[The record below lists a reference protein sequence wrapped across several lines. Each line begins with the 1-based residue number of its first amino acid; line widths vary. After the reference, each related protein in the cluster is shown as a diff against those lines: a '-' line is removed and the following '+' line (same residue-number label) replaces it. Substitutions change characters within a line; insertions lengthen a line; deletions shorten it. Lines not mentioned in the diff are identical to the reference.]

1 MEVEPGWATKALK
14 YLVPRAAGVFIW
26 AITVAE
32 FLQENPVPRFHLHK
46 TRKQEDSTEGFK
58 DLYSLYSTVVETSFQ
73 NASKQEIEAITSIMG
88 AMIFAKQP
96 LDDDALIRVMGVKSR
111 DMLEFARRGLTSVI
125 EPGPILHFHHKSF
138 EDFLFSPSF
147 LQAQLRLSGVP
158 DRNLHERQPSALCL
172 NCMVSSELHF
182 NMCNLESSNI
192 KNVDIPATVKTAI
205 SPLVSYSSTFWADHL
220 VHTPCDETSIEAV
233 KFVLY
238 EKLLFWIKVMSI
250 WGKTHEVY
258 SILRR
263 ALEWPEMAACLAFN
277 SYSTNLKLIG

>member
-1 MEVEPGWATKALK
+1 MIS
-14 YLVPRAAGVFIW
+14 RAKSS
-26 AITVAE
+26 E
-32 FLQENPVPRFHLHK
+32 QNDDK
-46 TRKQEDSTEGFK
+46 TNNSDDVILRQ
-58 DLYSLYSTVVETSFQ
+58 
-73 NASKQEIEAITSIMG
+73 
-88 AMIFAKQP
+88 IFAKQP
-96 LDDDALIRVMGVKSR
+96 LDDDALIRVIGVKSR
-111 DMLEFARRGLTSVI
+111 DMLEFVRRGLTSVI
-125 EPGPILHFHHKSF
+125 EPGPILHFHHESF

-158 DRNLHERQPSALCL
+158 DRNLHEHQLSALCL

-233 KFVLY
+233 KFVLH
-238 EKLLFWIKVMSI
+238 EKLLFCIKVMSI

-263 ALEWPEMAACLAFN
+263 AL
-277 SYSTNLKLIG
+277 